1 MEISRTGPAGAGVP
15 AAGAGS
21 TSGSGLSSDF
31 ETFLRMLTVQLQ
43 NQDPLNPM
51 ESNDFSVQLA
61 TFSGVEQQVKTNEL
75 LSGLAERMGGTAFS
89 QYAGWVGKEVR
100 GAGAASFD
108 GDPVTVT
115 APAVP
120 LADRADLVVRDES
133 GRIVERRPVD
143 PAGGEVVW
151 TGVSETGDPFLAGL
165 YTFSVEAGSGD
176 RTLGE
181 TPAEIRGS
189 VREVR
194 VAPEGRLEL
203 VLDGGAVMSPG
214 SVTALRLSGP

>member
-1 MEISRTGPAGAGVP
+1 
-15 AAGAGS
+15 
-21 TSGSGLSSDF
+21 
-31 ETFLRMLTVQLQ
+31 
-43 NQDPLNPM
+43 M

-89 QYAGWVGKEVR
+89 QYADWVGREVR
-100 GAGAASFD
+100 GAGAAFFG

-115 APAVP
+115 ATAMP

-133 GRIVERRPVD
+133 GRVVDRQPVD

-151 TGVSETGDPFLAGL
+151 TGVSETGDPFLSGL
-165 YTFSVEAGSGD
+165 YTFSVEGTVGD

-181 TPAEIRGS
+181 SAAEIRGT
-189 VREVR
+189 VREAR
-194 VAPEGRLEL
+194 VGPDGGLEL
-203 VLDGGAVMSPG
+203 VLDGGSVMSPG
-214 SVTALRLSGP
+214 DVTALRLSGP